1 MALIESCHVF
11 WRSHTW
17 FLSIKVRI
25 SSRRPPYGNTS
36 TALRLRIQNNR
47 KNTNFHLSSLFLF
60 FFFLLQPHFYTQ
72 VSEVPK
78 AIKKLLKH
86 TTPVLI
92 EIVSVI
98 SMCIQITV
106 VLYFR
111 PILVLFGFFAVIAF
125 FKIFS
130 TMRYVICNT
139 IVSCQSMTTL

>member
-1 MALIESCHVF
+1 MSFGGAIHGFCQSRCELAPVGRHMATPAPHCGSGYKTTEKILTFIYP
-11 WRSHTW
+11 
-17 FLSIKVRI
+17 LSF
-25 SSRRPPYGNTS
+25 S
-36 TALRLRIQNNR
+36 
-47 KNTNFHLSSLFLF
+47 F

-78 AIKKLLKH
+78 AIKTLLKH

-125 FKIFS
+125 FKD
-130 TMRYVICNT
+130 
-139 IVSCQSMTTL
+139 L